1 MVKILRYNKQTGV
14 TPKAPNTYSQTRF
27 NPSDFS
33 RASDAI
39 GQVGKQV
46 TSTGL
51 DLFSQQ
57 ELNKS
62 KKAEQLSNQDMKML
76 ETLEKQKTTMDVFQ
90 LKMDRA
96 NTLHEKMDFALNG
109 TAEEPGLTT
118 FANDYMHNQD
128 YKNNERN
135 FADVAEG
142 MKQSIAATIE
152 DDVVR
157 KDFEMKFDNKAA
169 ALKLNVMNGS
179 FKTGLAQRTSAYKA
193 EHKQLLYEMEYGNH
207 LEQKNAK
214 DRLLGLNGV
223 VGIHE
228 EAFDGGIINTTPEL
242 AIQYSQGEVEF
253 IKAKLMIADDPQA
266 YMDLAKGKT
275 HDYPFKNLTVIQR
288 SDLDIKAQKQIDIL
302 ESQAAAATKKM
313 IAANQKTVSDIS
325 ASLDDGILPENGLAE
340 LGIARSIAEDLGD
353 IDTIKEIDNHFAMW
367 STYQAAQQS
376 NPLDLQAQI
385 NELQIIIN
393 KSNTTDLPMAAP
405 GQKSAAGVKEI
416 NLLKMK
422 ALQNTKTKMDAAL
435 AKDSLQWANQVG
447 KITLEPMNLNA
458 DAESWKKWVTNR
470 QGDGNQTAAV
480 YGTKR
485 DFLTKDEQQMI
496 MNYWQSDDTTMD
508 QKIGLIAR
516 LSEFGID
523 ADNVFEEIL
532 SKGDGKK
539 ESHYFAHIAGLMN
552 ANPKSLITGELAVSF
567 FNGFA
572 KKDDFSNPQTQ
583 LLLGEDSNYTKTQF
597 QDLFNNAISGSF
609 INADP
614 EMNKT
619 IFDMANIIYLDRA
632 AKTSKSID
640 STLYENIINELIG
653 GTTVGGVSY
662 GGIVE
667 YNNQSTHA
675 PAWIKS
681 DDFEIVINNLSDG
694 EFELVSNGQIPIW
707 YNGSETGEF
716 KLRGDVFN
724 RDYDPSWLEDKTRS
738 KGAMISDASN
748 YNQPYLWVV
757 GDGKYIISFNTPF
770 NNEDPQ
776 YLATQNNDNGYFV
789 LDLNKIKDLYLS
801 GELKSQKFP
810 DYNIK

>member
-39 GQVGKQV
+39 GQLGKQAA
-46 TSTGL
+46 STGL

-57 ELNKS
+57 ESNKS

-118 FANDYMHNQD
+118 YANDYTHDQD

-142 MKQSIAATIE
+142 MKQSISATIE

-157 KDFEMKFDNKAA
+157 QDFEMKFDNKAA

-193 EHKQLLYEMEYGNH
+193 KHKQLLYDMEYGNH

-214 DRLLGLNGV
+214 DELLGLNGV
-223 VGIHE
+223 ISIHE

-313 IAANQKTVSDIS
+313 IAANQKTVSDIN
-325 ASLDDGILPENGLAE
+325 AYLDDGILPENGLTE

-353 IDTIKEIDNHFAMW
+353 TDTVKEIDNHFAMW

-376 NPLDLQAQI
+376 NPLDLQAKI
-385 NELQIIIN
+385 DELQIIIN

-458 DAESWKKWVTNR
+458 DEESWKQWVTNR

-496 MNYWQSDDTTMD
+496 MNHWQSDDTTMD

-552 ANPKSLITGELAVSF
+552 ANPNQAIIGELAADF
-567 FNGFA
+567 FSGFA
-572 KKDDFSNPQTQ
+572 LKDNVSIASAE
-583 LLLGEDSNYTKTQF
+583 LLFGEDKKQMFHDSQKVFTEFLN
-597 QDLFNNAISGSF
+597 GSF
-609 INADP
+609 LSADS
-614 EMNKT
+614 NLT
-619 IFDMANIIYLDRA
+619 STLFDMTRIIYVDRTSTS
-632 AKTSKSID
+632 TSKKLDKKLFGKIV
-640 STLYENIINELIG
+640 NELIG
-653 GTTVGGVSY
+653 GTSIGGVNH
-662 GGIVE
+662 GGIAEFNEQATFVPSWMQTDNFEEVITGLTDVE
-667 YNNQSTHA
+667 
-675 PAWIKS
+675 W
-681 DDFEIVINNLSDG
+681 EIASG
-694 EFELVSNGQIPIW
+694 GQVPIW

-716 KLRGDVFN
+716 KLNGDVFN
-724 RDYDPSWLEDKTRS
+724 RKDGKD
-738 KGAMISDASN
+738 
-748 YNQPYLWVV
+748 QPYLWVV
-757 GDGKYIISFNTPF
+757 GDGKYIVSFNTPYD
-770 NNEDPQ
+770 NVDPQ
-776 YLATQNNDNGYFV
+776 YLATKGGDNGYFI
-789 LDLNKIKDLYLS
+789 LDLNLVKDQIK
-801 GELKSQKFP
+801 LK
-810 DYNIK
+810 YTNIK